1 MQIRSINLLFFCAI
15 ISLSLSAQN
24 PETDKGIQEKMNL
37 LSFLKGNWKGKGW
50 IMRSDGKHTFDQ
62 TEKVQFKLD
71 HTVMLIEGN
80 GMAEGKNIHN
90 ALAVI
95 SWNKESNN
103 YNFQSWLA
111 TGQSGKFKAE
121 IKDNKLYWY
130 PSDNMQY
137 VIWLNEKGQWAET
150 GEMKR
155 NNEWFRFFEMTLDKE
170 REK

>member
-1 MQIRSINLLFFCAI
+1 MLKRSIIPLILCMTLYIPAKT
-15 ISLSLSAQN
+15 QTMD
-24 PETDKGIQEKMNL
+24 TDKSIQEKMQL
-37 LSFLKGNWKGKGW
+37 LGFLEGSWKGKGW
-50 IMRSDGKHTFDQ
+50 IMRSDGKYAFDQ

-71 HTVMLIEGN
+71 HTLMIIEGN
-80 GMAEGKNIHN
+80 GTAEGRNIHN

-95 SWNKESNN
+95 SWNKEGGN

-111 TGQSGKFKAE
+111 TGQGGKFKAE

-155 NNEWFRFFEMTLDKE
+155 NGEWFRFFEMTLDKE
-170 REK
+170 K